1 MGFESG
7 NGQSSSHGKYERV
20 TNVRY
25 VPGFAFTLLSI
36 DQMWAEQRI
45 DSVFRDAREPP
56 RGQRRMRERLRMGA
70 ARPSRFAC
78 ALEFST
84 LKSTR
89 LLRPLAARRR
99 APD

>member
-1 MGFESG
+1 MRPVGFESG

-45 DSVFRDAREPP
+45 DSVFRDARELRLP
-56 RGQRRMRERLRMGA
+56 GQRRMRERLRMGA
-70 ARPSRFAC
+70 ARPSRFRSPA
-78 ALEFST
+78 
-84 LKSTR
+84 R
-89 LLRPLAARRR
+89 LSSQH
-99 APD
+99 